1 MGLER
6 AFSVSDGGLGEE
18 ETKSR
23 PCCSI
28 AVLQARSQVHVLAI
42 GPSGGRSTTCCI
54 CSLHIEY
61 AVSGLLRDMH
71 MVVVGGTA
79 FRCTQTRPMRDR
91 LSRRTTSSTV
101 KDAPSR
107 WFR

>member
-28 AVLQARSQVHVLAI
+28 AGEESSACACNWPLWRTKYHM
-42 GPSGGRSTTCCI
+42 
-54 CSLHIEY
+54 LH
-61 AVSGLLRDMH
+61 MF
-71 MVVVGGTA
+71 TA
-79 FRCTQTRPMRDR
+79 Y
-91 LSRRTTSSTV
+91 
-101 KDAPSR
+101 
-107 WFR
+107 